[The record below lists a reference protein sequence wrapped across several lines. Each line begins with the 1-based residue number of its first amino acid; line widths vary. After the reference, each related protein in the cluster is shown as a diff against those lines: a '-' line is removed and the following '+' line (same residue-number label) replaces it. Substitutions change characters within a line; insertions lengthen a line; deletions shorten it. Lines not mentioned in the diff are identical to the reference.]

1 MKFLDVKTD
10 YAFKRVFG
18 SVESVPLLIS
28 FLNAIL
34 DYTGDDAIVELT
46 ILDPY
51 LVPKLQGM
59 KDTYVDVRAK
69 LKNGSSIIIEMQV
82 LNVKGFEQRV
92 LYNAAKEFSNQLQ
105 TGQAYKLLNPVI
117 AITFTDFKMFDDI
130 AHYQSNFVMQEKT
143 QFIQYSDDLELV
155 FVELPKF
162 NKTENELTDIKD
174 KWIYFVKNAGKLDYI
189 PTALQEPCIEEALSM
204 ANEAGLSKEDLELQH
219 RRHDFILLQQGSLE
233 LAEEKGEARGIERGI
248 ELGKQEGIE
257 LGEHTKAL
265 AIAQNLLDVLD
276 DATIAAKTGLT
287 IEQVKALRNL

>member
-1 MKFLDVKTD
+1 MRFLDVKTD

-18 SVESVPLLIS
+18 SASSVPLLIS

-34 DYTGDDAIVELT
+34 DYTGDDAIVDLT

-51 LVPKLQGM
+51 LAPKLQGM

-69 LKNGSSIIIEMQV
+69 LANGSSVIIEMQV

-117 AITFTDFKMFDDI
+117 AITFTDFEMFSDI

-143 QFIQYSDDLELV
+143 QFIQYSDDIELV
-155 FVELPKF
+155 FIELPKF
-162 NKTENELTDIKD
+162 NKALDKLNDIKD

-189 PTALQEPCIEEALSM
+189 PDELQEPCIQDAL
-204 ANEAGLSKEDLELQH
+204 ALVNEASLSKEELELQH

-233 LAEEKGEARGIERGI
+233 LAEAKGIEQGI
-248 ELGKQEGIE
+248 EMGIE
-257 LGEHTKAL
+257 QGERTKAL
-265 AIAQNLLDVLD
+265 EIARNMFINGLDVVLIAQM
-276 DATIAAKTGLT
+276 TGLS
-287 IEQVKALRNL
+287 IEQIESLRK

>member
-18 SVESVPLLIS
+18 STSSVPLLIS

-34 DYTGDDAIVELT
+34 DYNGEDEIIDLT

-59 KDTYVDVRAK
+59 KDAYVDVRAK
-69 LKNGSSIIIEMQV
+69 LANGNSIIIEMQV
-82 LNVKGFEQRV
+82 LNVQGFEQRV

-117 AITFTDFKMFDDI
+117 AITFTDFEMFNDI
-130 AHYQSNFVMQEKT
+130 SHYQSNFVLQEKN
-143 QFIQYSDDLELV
+143 QFIQYSDDIELV
-155 FVELPKF
+155 FIELPKF
-162 NKTENELTDIKD
+162 TKSLDELRGIKD

-189 PTALQEPCIEEALSM
+189 PDALQEPCISEAM
-204 ANEAGLSKEDLELQH
+204 NMVNEASLSKEELELQH

-233 LAEEKGEARGIERGI
+233 LAEEKGEARGIEMGK
-248 ELGKQEGIE
+248 ELGKQEGE
-257 LGEHTKAL
+257 QAKAL
-265 AIAQNLLDVLD
+265 EIARNLLDVLD
-276 DATIAAKTGLT
+276 DATISAKTDLS
-287 IEQVKALRNL
+287 IEAIKALRYGE

>member
-18 SVESVPLLIS
+18 SAESVPLLIS

-34 DYTGDDAIVELT
+34 DYTGDDAISDLT

-51 LVPKLQGM
+51 LAPKLQGM

-69 LKNGSSIIIEMQV
+69 LKNGSSVIIEMQV
-82 LNVKGFEQRV
+82 LNVQGFEQRV

-117 AITFTDFKMFDDI
+117 AITFTDFDMFDDI
-130 AHYQSNFVMQEKT
+130 SHYQSNFVMQEKT

-155 FVELPKF
+155 FIELPKF

-189 PTALQEPCIEEALSM
+189 PTALQEPCIEEALGM
-204 ANEAGLSKEDLELQH
+204 VNEASLSKEELELQH
-219 RRHDFILLQQGSLE
+219 RRHDFIQLQQGSLE
-233 LAEEKGEARGIERGI
+233 LAEAKGIEQGKKVGI
-248 ELGKQEGIE
+248 ELGKQEGE
-257 LGEHTKAL
+257 QTKAL
-265 AIAQNLLDVLD
+265 EIARNMLNNGLDVSLV
-276 DATIAAKTGLT
+276 AQLTGLT
-287 IEQVKALRNL
+287 IEQVRVLCN